1 MDAKIAMFTQSI
13 YTLPNDILEEVIFH
27 FQHLEYPK
35 NYFLLRQGRPCKH
48 LWFLVQGAVRYF
60 YTDENGKESNVWFS
74 FDTDIVTDTPSFVS
88 QNPANESI
96 QLLEDSELYAIE
108 CNSLYSL
115 LKKHHSFA
123 LWYINLVEK
132 HYVVQI
138 EDRITDLQFLT
149 AKQRYEKLLAQF
161 PNISNRISLGHIASY
176 LNITQETLSRVRS
189 GKL

>member
-1 MDAKIAMFTQSI
+1 MNTKITTFIQSI
-13 YTLPNDILEEVIFH
+13 YPLPNDILEEVVSH

-35 NYFLLRQGRPCKH
+35 NYYLLKQGRPCKY
-48 LWFLVQGAVRYF
+48 LWFLIKGAVRYF

-74 FDTDIVTDTPSFVS
+74 LDADIVADAPSFIS
-88 QNPANESI
+88 QNPSNESI

-108 CNSLYSL
+108 RNKLYSL
-115 LKKHHSFA
+115 LQRHHSLA

-138 EDRITDLQFLT
+138 EDRTSDLQFLT

-161 PNISNRISLGHIASY
+161 PTISNRINLGHIASY
-176 LNITQETLSRVRS
+176 LNITQETLSRIRS
-189 GKL
+189 GKQ